1 MTDDGAARAGA
12 SRLTGRRGAARARIV
27 AGLAT
32 LAIASVAAAS
42 SCTSASGA
50 EDVTIRFW
58 AMGREGEVVRELV
71 PEFERRNPGL
81 HVRVQQMPWTA
92 AHEKLLTGF
101 VGDATPDVSQLGNT
115 WVPEFQALD
124 ALEPLNAYV
133 QSSQAIDSTD
143 YFRGIWDTNVLA
155 DTLFGLP
162 WYVDTRLIYYRK
174 DILARAGV
182 TAPPRSWAEWKDAMH
197 RVVAGKHAKYGILLP
212 TNEWNQIV
220 ALGIQQGSPILRDG
234 DQYGAF
240 SEPKFSAAVDFYTSI
255 FRENLAPTVSSSQIA
270 NLFQEFGKGTF
281 AMFISGP
288 WQIGELNTR
297 LPDSLKGKWA
307 AAPLPSPDG
316 ANYPGL
322 SLAGGSSLVIFRS
335 SQRKAAAWKLI
346 EFLSEPAQQARFAQ
360 LTGDLPARESA
371 WRLAKLDTT
380 QATIAF
386 LEQLRH
392 VAPTPKVP
400 EWELIAT
407 RIFES
412 TERVVRGVMT
422 RAQAMKA
429 LDADVNRILEKR
441 RWMLAHR

>member
-1 MTDDGAARAGA
+1 MKPTRCLTF
-12 SRLTGRRGAARARIV
+12 LTGGA
-27 AGLAT
+27 LALT
-32 LAIASVAAAS
+32 AA
-42 SCTSASGA
+42 TSGCNTASGA
-50 EDVTIRFW
+50 GETTIRFW
-58 AMGREGEVVRELV
+58 AMGREGEVVRDLI

-124 ALEPLNAYV
+124 ALEPLNSYV
-133 QSSQAIDSTD
+133 RSSKVVDSSD
-143 YFRGIWDTNVLA
+143 YFRGIWNTNVVA

-162 WYVDTRLIYYRK
+162 WYVDTKLIFYRK
-174 DILARAGV
+174 DLLARAGV
-182 TAPPRSWAEWKDAMH
+182 TTPPRSWAQWKDAMH
-197 RVVAGKHAKYGILLP
+197 RVVAGGPAKYGILLP
-212 TNEWNQIV
+212 TNEWPQIV
-220 ALGIQQGSPILRDG
+220 ALGLQEGSPILRDG

-240 SEPKFSAAVDFYTSI
+240 SKPEFSQAVDFYTSI
-255 FRENLAPTVSSSQIA
+255 YREKLAPTVSSAEVA
-270 NLFQEFGKGTF
+270 NLFQEFAKGTF

-288 WQIGELNTR
+288 WQIGELNAR
-297 LPDSLKGKWA
+297 LPDSLKTQWA

-316 ANYPGL
+316 SNYPGL
-322 SLAGGSSLVIFRS
+322 SLAGGSSLVLFRS
-335 SQRKAAAWKLI
+335 SPHKPEAWKLI
-346 EFLSEPAQQARFAQ
+346 EFLSEPAQQAKFAQ

-380 QATIAF
+380 QATVAF

-407 RIFES
+407 RIFEA
-412 TERVVRGVMT
+412 TERVVRGRMT
-422 RAQAMKA
+422 REQAMKA
-429 LDADVNRILEKR
+429 LDADVDRILEKR

>member
-1 MTDDGAARAGA
+1 MTATRGLTLLAGSALALSAAMSG
-12 SRLTGRRGAARARIV
+12 
-27 AGLAT
+27 
-32 LAIASVAAAS
+32 
-42 SCTSASGA
+42 CNSASGA
-50 EDVTIRFW
+50 SETTIRFW
-58 AMGREGEVVRELV
+58 AMGREGEVVRDLI
-71 PEFERRNPGL
+71 PEFERRNPGI

-124 ALEPLNAYV
+124 ALEPLNPYV
-133 QSSQAIDSTD
+133 RASKVIDSTD
-143 YFRGIWDTNVLA
+143 YFRGIWDTNVIA

-162 WYVDTRLIYYRK
+162 WYVDTRLIFYRK

-182 TAPPRSWAEWKDAMH
+182 TTPPRSWVDWKDAMH
-197 RVVAGKHAKYGILLP
+197 RIVAGGHAKYGILLP

-220 ALGIQQGSPILRDG
+220 ALALQEGSPILRDG

-240 SEPKFSAAVDFYTSI
+240 SDARFLRALDFYTSI
-255 FRENLAPTVSSSQIA
+255 FSEKLAPVKSSAEIA
-270 NLFQEFGKGTF
+270 NLFQEFAKGTF
-281 AMFISGP
+281 AMFVSGP

-297 LPDSLKGKWA
+297 LPDSLKTKWA

-316 ANYPGL
+316 SNYPGL
-322 SLAGGSSLVIFRS
+322 SLAGGSSLVLFRS
-335 SQRKAAAWKLI
+335 SPHKPEAWKLI
-346 EFLSEPAQQARFAQ
+346 EFLSEPAQQARFAE

-380 QATIAF
+380 QATVAF

-407 RIFES
+407 RIFEA
-412 TERVVRGVMT
+412 TERVVRGRMT
-422 RAQAMKA
+422 REEAMKA
-429 LDADVNRILEKR
+429 LDADVDRILEKR

>member
-1 MTDDGAARAGA
+1 MKAIRGLTLLAGSALTLSAA
-12 SRLTGRRGAARARIV
+12 
-27 AGLAT
+27 
-32 LAIASVAAAS
+32 
-42 SCTSASGA
+42 TSGCNTASGA
-50 EDVTIRFW
+50 GETTIRFW
-58 AMGREGEVVRELV
+58 AMGREGEVVRDLV

-124 ALEPLNAYV
+124 ALEPLNSYV
-133 QSSQAIDSTD
+133 RASKVVDSTD
-143 YFRGIWDTNVLA
+143 YFRGIWDTNVIA

-162 WYVDTRLIYYRK
+162 WYVDTKLIFYRK
-174 DILARAGV
+174 DIFARAGV
-182 TAPPRSWAEWKDAMH
+182 TTPPRSWGQWKDAMH
-197 RVVAGKHAKYGILLP
+197 RIVAGGHAKYGILLP
-212 TNEWNQIV
+212 TNEWPQIV
-220 ALGIQQGSPILRDG
+220 ALGLQEGSPILRDG

-240 SEPKFSAAVDFYTSI
+240 SDPRFSGAVDFYTSI
-255 FRENLAPTVSSSQIA
+255 FREKLAPTVSSAEVA
-270 NLFQEFGKGTF
+270 NLFQEFAKGTF
-281 AMFISGP
+281 AMFVSGP
-288 WQIGELNTR
+288 WQIGELNAR
-297 LPDSLKGKWA
+297 LPDSLKTQWA

-316 ANYPGL
+316 SNYPGL
-322 SLAGGSSLVIFRS
+322 SLAGGSSLVLFRS
-335 SQRKAAAWKLI
+335 SPHKAEAWKLI

-407 RIFES
+407 RIFEA
-412 TERVVRGVMT
+412 TERVVRGRMT
-422 RAQAMKA
+422 REQAMKA
-429 LDADVNRILEKR
+429 LDADVDRILEKR

>member
-1 MTDDGAARAGA
+1 LSETRAPSAARTAARAGTRL
-12 SRLTGRRGAARARIV
+12 SITQLRLTC
-27 AGLAT
+27 T
-32 LAIASVAAAS
+32 CVAALLLGVHG
-42 SCTSASGA
+42 CRSASGA
-50 EDVTIRFW
+50 EETTIRFW

-101 VGDATPDVSQLGNT
+101 VGDASPDVSQLGNT

-124 ALEPLNAYV
+124 ALEPLNGYV
-133 QSSQAIDSTD
+133 RSSKAVDSTD

-162 WYVDTRLIYYRK
+162 WYVDTKLIFYRK

-182 TAPPRSWAEWKDAMH
+182 TAPPKSWAEWKDAMH
-197 RVVAGKHAKYGILLP
+197 RVVAGGHAKYGILLP
-212 TNEWNQIV
+212 TNEWPQIV
-220 ALGIQQGSPILRDG
+220 ALGLQAGSPILKNG

-240 SEPKFSAAVDFYTSI
+240 SDPEFSRAVDFYASI
-255 FRENLAPTVSSSQIA
+255 FAEKLAPTVSSSEVA
-270 NLFQEFGKGTF
+270 NLFQEFERGTF
-281 AMFISGP
+281 AMFVSGP
-288 WQIGELNTR
+288 WQIGELNNR
-297 LPDSLKGKWA
+297 LSDSVKSKWA

-322 SLAGGSSLVIFRS
+322 SLAGGSSLVVFRS
-335 SQRKAAAWKLI
+335 SPHKAEAWKLI

-360 LTGDLPARESA
+360 LTGDLPSRESA

-380 QATIAF
+380 QATVAF

-407 RIFES
+407 RIFEA
-412 TERVVRGVMT
+412 TERVVRGRDT

-429 LDADVNRILEKR
+429 LDANVNRILEKR